1 MIERYT
7 FHERLCHWVTGFTY
21 LYCLSTGLAFYT
33 PYLFWIAITL
43 GGGPTSRFWHPIVGL
58 AFLAA
63 ALWMHSI
70 WRRDVAMRPG
80 DREWLDHTEDYV
92 THHDERVPPQGRFN
106 AGQKLYYWAMYY
118 GALLLLISG
127 VPMWIPEY
135 MPIGL
140 RPFVILLHECAALIT
155 IGAFII
161 HVYMSVFLVPG
172 SLGAMI
178 SGKVS
183 AAWAKAH
190 YRLWYDQIAGSNTG
204 SNK

>member
-7 FHERLCHWVTGFTY
+7 FHERLCHWITGFTY

-33 PYLFWIAITL
+33 PYLFWIAIAL

-58 AFLAA
+58 AFLSAT
-63 ALWMHSI
+63 LWMHSI
-70 WRRDVAMRPG
+70 WRRDVAMDPD
-80 DREWLDHTEDYV
+80 DRKWLDHTEDYV

-118 GALLLLISG
+118 GALALLISG

-135 MPIGL
+135 MPIWL
-140 RPFVILLHECAALIT
+140 RPFMILLHECAALVT

-190 YRLWYDQIAGSNTG
+190 HRLWYDEVAGSN
-204 SNK
+204 K

>member
-1 MIERYT
+1 VIERYT
-7 FHERLCHWVTGFTY
+7 FRERLCHWVTGFTY

-33 PYLFWIAITL
+33 PYLFWIAIAL

-58 AFLAA
+58 TFLAA
-63 ALWMHSI
+63 TVWMHSI
-70 WRRDVAMRPG
+70 WRRDVGKSPG

-118 GALLLLISG
+118 GTLALLISG

-135 MPIGL
+135 MPIWL
-140 RPFVILLHECAALIT
+140 RPFAILLHECAALVT

-178 SGKVS
+178 SGRVS

-190 YRLWYDQIAGSNTG
+190 HRLWYDEVAGSN
-204 SNK
+204 K

>member
-7 FHERLCHWVTGFTY
+7 FHERLCHWITGFTY

-33 PYLFWIAITL
+33 PYLFWIAIAL

-58 AFLAA
+58 AFLSAT
-63 ALWMHSI
+63 LWMHSI
-70 WRRDVAMRPG
+70 WRRDVAMDPD
-80 DREWLDHTEDYV
+80 DRKWLDHTEDYV

-118 GALLLLISG
+118 GALALLISG

-135 MPIGL
+135 MPIWL
-140 RPFVILLHECAALIT
+140 RPFMILLHECAALVT

-183 AAWAKAH
+183 AAWAEAH
-190 YRLWYDQIAGSNTG
+190 HRLWYDEVAGSN
-204 SNK
+204 K